1 MDWQL
6 HVYGEAAPDLRAVA
20 DSRKIPLH
28 VFPWDERMKQ
38 AGLLR
43 DAVYLIR
50 PDGYVGLADAKGS
63 VSAIGAYLSE
73 RNLRTI
79 N

>member
-1 MDWQL
+1 
-6 HVYGEAAPDLRAVA
+6 
-20 DSRKIPLH
+20 
-28 VFPWDERMKQ
+28 MKQ

-50 PDGYVGLADAKGS
+50 PDGYLGLADVKGS
-63 VSAIGAYLSE
+63 VSAIDAYLSE
-73 RNLRTI
+73 KNLRTI